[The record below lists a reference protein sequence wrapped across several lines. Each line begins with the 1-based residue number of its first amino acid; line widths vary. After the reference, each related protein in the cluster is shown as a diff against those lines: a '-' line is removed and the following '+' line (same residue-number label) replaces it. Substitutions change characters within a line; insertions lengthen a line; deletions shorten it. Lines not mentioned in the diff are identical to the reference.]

1 MPSGVVVSIRPIC
14 SEKSVTIWLPLGLV
28 AATLIIAE
36 ARKLTGAQGGWTG
49 LALPLIFSAS
59 ALWLLGMLF
68 LSVDMLAL
76 AAETKQ
82 AVLAFDAE
90 NKTLNTTI
98 MAVLGFALGFGG
110 AGRAAG
116 MIALEDPDA
125 PMQSPF
131 LPILAAVVGAVLVA
145 VAYIRL

>member
-1 MPSGVVVSIRPIC
+1 MPPGVVLSIRLTH
-14 SEKSVTIWLPLGLV
+14 SEKSVTLWLPLGLL

-36 ARKLTGAQGGWTG
+36 ARKLSGAQGGFMG
-49 LALPLIFSAS
+49 LALPLVFSAS

-68 LSVDMLAL
+68 LSVDMLAW
-76 AAETKQ
+76 AAETKE
-82 AVLAFDAE
+82 AIIAFDAE
-90 NKTLNTTI
+90 NATLNTSI

-131 LPILAAVVGAVLVA
+131 LPILAALVGAVLVA
-145 VAYIRL
+145 VAYTRL

>member
-1 MPSGVVVSIRPIC
+1 MPPGVVLSTRPTH
-14 SEKSVTIWLPLGLV
+14 SEKSVTLWLPLGLL

-36 ARKLTGAQGGWTG
+36 ARKLTGAQGGFMG

-68 LSVDMLAL
+68 LSVDMLAW

-82 AVLAFDAE
+82 AIIAFDAE
-90 NKTLNTTI
+90 NATLNTGI

-131 LPILAAVVGAVLVA
+131 LPILAALVGAVLVA
-145 VAYIRL
+145 VAYTRL

>member
-1 MPSGVVVSIRPIC
+1 M
-14 SEKSVTIWLPLGLV
+14 TIWLPLGLV

-36 ARKLTGAQGGWTG
+36 ARKLTGAQGGFMG

-68 LSVDMLAL
+68 LSVDMLAW

-82 AVLAFDAE
+82 AILAFDAE
-90 NKTLNTTI
+90 NATLNTGI

-116 MIALEDPDA
+116 MMALEDPDA

-131 LPILAAVVGAVLVA
+131 LPILAALVGAVLVA
-145 VAYIRL
+145 VAYTRL